1 MIVYVDVLVA
11 LNIFVTYFLLLCT
24 RGLLRK
30 TVKRRR
36 LALGA
41 GIGGIYALII
51 FLPNLPNFVSI
62 LLNVIACCLIVLA
75 AFPIHHFR
83 EFLKSF
89 GAFLVVN
96 FAFAGLMLALWLTLR
111 PNGMVYN
118 NGAVYFDID
127 FKVLVLS
134 TLGCYGILSAAA
146 FLLKRRAPENKL
158 YDIELCH
165 KGKTV
170 EAKALLDTGNALS
183 DGFSDTA
190 VLVAEPRVVKEL
202 LGTDLESLF
211 AIKADFETESSEH
224 IRLIPFSTV
233 GSSGLLKAVLID
245 KVSMPKTGY
254 VVHHVLL
261 AQCKGATVSDEY
273 SVLLSSDFLER
284 GTYEHDKQK
293 ASTLAAKN

>member
-1 MIVYVDVLVA
+1 M
-11 LNIFVTYFLLLCT
+11 
-24 RGLLRK
+24 RPGEGL
-30 TVKRRR
+30 
-36 LALGA
+36 
-41 GIGGIYALII
+41 Y
-51 FLPNLPNFVSI
+51 P
-62 LLNVIACCLIVLA
+62 
-75 AFPIHHFR
+75 AFP
-83 EFLKSF
+83 E
-89 GAFLVVN
+89 
-96 FAFAGLMLALWLTLR
+96 
-111 PNGMVYN
+111 
-118 NGAVYFDID
+118 
-127 FKVLVLS
+127 
-134 TLGCYGILSAAA
+134 
-146 FLLKRRAPENKL
+146 
-158 YDIELCH
+158 
-165 KGKTV
+165 
-170 EAKALLDTGNALS
+170 
-183 DGFSDTA
+183 TA